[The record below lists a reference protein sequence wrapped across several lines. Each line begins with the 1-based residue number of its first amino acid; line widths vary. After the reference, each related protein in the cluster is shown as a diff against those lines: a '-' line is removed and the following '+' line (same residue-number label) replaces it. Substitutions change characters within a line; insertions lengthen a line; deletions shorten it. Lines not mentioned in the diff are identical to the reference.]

1 MEFSRSTAG
10 ALGPIQDRFRPGNPY
25 SNSSVA
31 ALDGDERLGVYRAG
45 KHPSGGLI
53 LCPEWLSL
61 SESGMRAVHETRAIN
76 CEFGSSHYRGTTRD
90 QPFGKEYACSGSRI
104 RRRC

>member
-1 MEFSRSTAG
+1 MEFPRSAAG

-25 SNSSVA
+25 SNSSVG

-53 LCPEWLSL
+53 LCPGWLWL
-61 SESGMRAVHETRAIN
+61 SESGMRAVHDTRAIN
-76 CEFGSSHYRGTTRD
+76 REFGSSHYRGTTRE
-90 QPFGKEYACSGSRI
+90 QAVGKEYACSGAGI
-104 RRRC
+104 RRRF